1 MNAQETSNSNQLQLL
16 ETPEEWR
23 LDHQTRELGRKG
35 VAEARRALQLAGR
48 HTQSDPAQAA

>member
-1 MNAQETSNSNQLQLL
+1 MNTQETSNQLALL
-16 ETPEEWR
+16 ETPEGWR

-48 HTQSDPAQAA
+48 QAESEPAQAA